1 LRDRLAVDV
10 RSLLR
15 DQGTPAI
22 HVTHDREEADLI
34 ADRIVR
40 LAHPASTP

>member
-1 LRDRLAVDV
+1 V
-10 RSLLR
+10 RALLH

-40 LAHPASTP
+40 LAPPPPAP